1 MDSPLVERLHLLR
14 QQLPPA
20 VQLLAVSKGRP
31 AAEIR
36 ELYAAGQ
43 RSFGENRLQEAQ
55 AKQLELRDLLE
66 LDWHFIGRIQAN
78 KVRPLLASFGTF
90 HGVDSAAL
98 AERISRIA
106 QEEGHRPRLYAQ
118 VKLLPDATKTGFDP
132 GELRRLWPQLRA
144 LPALSWLGVMLMP
157 PFGLGAEALGV
168 LYGQACQLGNELGLP
183 GRSMGMSGDW
193 PLAVAGGST
202 LVRIGGGLFN
212 QFQNLDKI
220 PPTCY

>member
-1 MDSPLVERLHLLR
+1 
-14 QQLPPA
+14 
-20 VQLLAVSKGRP
+20 
-31 AAEIR
+31 
-36 ELYAAGQ
+36 
-43 RSFGENRLQEAQ
+43 
-55 AKQLELRDLLE
+55 
-66 LDWHFIGRIQAN
+66 
-78 KVRPLLASFGTF
+78 
-90 HGVDSAAL
+90 
-98 AERISRIA
+98 
-106 QEEGHRPRLYAQ
+106 
-118 VKLLPDATKTGFDP
+118 
-132 GELRRLWPQLRA
+132 
-144 LPALSWLGVMLMP
+144 MLMP